1 MRIVTLLPAATEI
14 VAAVGGEHLLVG
26 ISHAC
31 DWPPSVAALPRVTST
46 PDGRA
51 IVVDAGRLRDLAPDL
66 IITQNLCEV
75 CAVDEGRARRVAEV
89 LDPPPRFLTLEART
103 LEGIFEDIVRV
114 GEALDLSP
122 EAEEVIAGMRYRLT
136 RLRRDAPD
144 PPPRVVAIEWLD
156 PIYLAG
162 HWVPDLVEAA
172 GGVDVG
178 ARSGEHSRPVRP
190 EELAPLDPDVVVL
203 MLCGLSMDEAR
214 DQLAR
219 FPLPELGVPVRV
231 MDGNAHT
238 SRAGPRVVDGAEEIR
253 RALTLSLPTAP
264 PHSRPDRPPSP

>member
-31 DWPPSVAALPRVTST
+31 DWPASVRGLPRVTAT

-51 IVVDAGRLRDLAPDL
+51 IVVDAERLRDLAPDC

-75 CAVDEGRARRVAEV
+75 CAVDEGRARQVADV
-89 LDPPPRFLTLEART
+89 LDPPPRILTLEART
-103 LEGIFEDIVRV
+103 LAGIFEDITRV
-114 GEALDLSP
+114 GRALDLAP
-122 EAEEVIAGMRYRLT
+122 EADEVIAGMRYRLQ

-144 PPPRVVAIEWLD
+144 PPPRVAAVEWLD

-178 ARSGEHSRPVRP
+178 ARSGEPSRPVRP
-190 EELAPLDPDVVVL
+190 EELAPLDPDVVVV
-203 MLCGLSMDEAR
+203 MLCGLGVDEAR

-219 FPLPELGVPVRV
+219 FPLPDLGVPVRV
-231 MDGNAHT
+231 LDGNAYT
-238 SRAGPRVVDGAEEIR
+238 SRAGPRVVEGVEAIR
-253 RALTLSLPTAP
+253 RALTK
-264 PHSRPDRPPSP
+264 DD